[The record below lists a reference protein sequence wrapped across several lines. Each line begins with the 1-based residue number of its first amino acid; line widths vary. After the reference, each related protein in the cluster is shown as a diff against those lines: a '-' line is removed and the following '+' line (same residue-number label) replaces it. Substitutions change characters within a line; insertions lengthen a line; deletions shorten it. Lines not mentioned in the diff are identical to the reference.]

1 MIFNFHLYGFL
12 IGLGI
17 LASASASAWLG
28 RRRGLYSGLIWDGLW
43 WVLIPAILGAR
54 LYHVADRWS
63 DIYRLDPV
71 SSLYI
76 WNGGLGIFGG
86 LLGGIIGLWIFWF
99 RSFSGPQRSERRIG
113 TFRELVDLAFFG
125 LPLGQAVGRLGN
137 WANQEVYGLP
147 TNLPWGIYIS
157 PENRVPEFQNFDRFH
172 PLFAY
177 EAVWNL
183 LGFTL
188 MLLSEK
194 LFRLSTIVLPTN
206 SLILKIRQS
215 YAGFYLIWYGLARFA
230 LDFFRPTEFVWYL
243 GNINLAQLSSL
254 ILIVTGLLIWN
265 KSPLITLNR

>member
-17 LASASASAWLG
+17 LASASTSAWLA
-28 RRRGLYSGLIWDGLW
+28 RRRGLSPDLIWNGLW
-43 WVLIPAILGAR
+43 WVMVSALIGAR

-63 DIYRLDPV
+63 DIYRLDPI
-71 SSLYI
+71 STLYI

-86 LLGGIIGLWIFWF
+86 LIGGFLGLWLYWRF
-99 RSFSGPQRSERRIG
+99 RISDFGFRISVKSLG
-113 TFRELVDLAFFG
+113 DLAAFG

-137 WANQEVYGLP
+137 LVNQEVYGLP

-157 PENRVPEFQNFDRFH
+157 PENRLPEFVNFNRFH
-172 PLFAY
+172 PRFAY

-194 LFRLSTIVLPTN
+194 LFRLSTIVIPTN
-206 SLILKIRQS
+206 SLMAKIRHS
-215 YAGFYLIWYGLARFA
+215 YAGFYLIWYGLGRFS
-230 LDFFRPTEFVWYL
+230 LDFLRPQEFVWYL
-243 GNINLAQLSSL
+243 GYINLAQLFSL
-254 ILIVTGLLIWN
+254 ILIAAGLLIWN
-265 KSPLITLNR
+265 KSPLITGNR